1 MFIECRRS
9 QFATQC
15 TRSASQQGAVNFPT
29 TSTEKRNRSRGAW
42 TESPVCNTFINLQTA
57 GEKEEKEV
65 PLKPTCAD
73 VKSLMSNITCKTR
86 RCSTSMSFLRNHH
99 IGTLCIIYSTVQKS
113 CVPLTARPPGF
124 LRVFQFYFEYWLLL
138 SEECFLSVFVFY
150 AT

>member
-15 TRSASQQGAVNFPT
+15 ARSASQQGAVNFPT

-57 GEKEEKEV
+57 GEKEV

-99 IGTLCIIYSTVQKS
+99 IGTLCIIYSTVQVL
-113 CVPLTARPPGF
+113 CPPHCQTS
-124 LRVFQFYFEYWLLL
+124 RL
-138 SEECFLSVFVFY
+138 SESLSVLL
-150 AT
+150 